1 MWLACMIITVH
12 VPAHKY
18 TPLVPCACA
27 DEAVAEATPL
37 QLSVQW
43 RRSRS
48 ARTLL
53 PDY

>member
-1 MWLACMIITVH
+1 MWLACMITYLIIVH
-12 VPAHKY
+12 AHKQ
-18 TPLVPCACA
+18 PLVPQM
-27 DEAVAEATPL
+27 EAVAEATLL

-48 ARTLL
+48 ALTL